1 MTNADVPSHLDRRA
15 GGSSKASYSK
25 LRQPISLA
33 TALRF
38 ARPFSSI
45 GRVEARTSESYHTSP
60 RLTPLYSIEQ
70 SLHTRPSF
78 PSRPAQ
84 PTFVS
89 TEKPPA
95 LASRCLRRPGLQ
107 KMRIHQHKK
116 GFGWQHELDS
126 EVRREPPM
134 RIGYYIDILG
144 MGLCREEG
152 GVPPP
157 PSPQMTQRS

>member
-1 MTNADVPSHLDRRA
+1 MRGTERASEIMTNADVPSHLDRRA

-38 ARPFSSI
+38 ARPFSNI
-45 GRVEARTSESYHTSP
+45 GRVEARTFESYRTSS

-70 SLHTRPSF
+70 SLHARPSF
-78 PSRPAQ
+78 LSRPAQ

-89 TEKPPA
+89 TAKPPA

-107 KMRIHQHKK
+107 KRRIQQHEM
-116 GFGWQHELDS
+116 GFGANGSMSWTLRCAEN
-126 EVRREPPM
+126 RPC
-134 RIGYYIDILG
+134 G
-144 MGLCREEG
+144 
-152 GVPPP
+152 
-157 PSPQMTQRS
+157 

>member
-1 MTNADVPSHLDRRA
+1 MRGTERAPEIMTNADVPSHLDRRA

-38 ARPFSSI
+38 ARPFSNI
-45 GRVEARTSESYHTSP
+45 GRVEARTFESYRTSS

-70 SLHTRPSF
+70 SLHARPSF
-78 PSRPAQ
+78 LSRPAQ

-89 TEKPPA
+89 TAKPPA

-107 KMRIHQHKK
+107 KRRIQQHEM
-116 GFGWQHELDS
+116 GFGANGSMSWTLRCAEN
-126 EVRREPPM
+126 RPC
-134 RIGYYIDILG
+134 G
-144 MGLCREEG
+144 
-152 GVPPP
+152 
-157 PSPQMTQRS
+157 